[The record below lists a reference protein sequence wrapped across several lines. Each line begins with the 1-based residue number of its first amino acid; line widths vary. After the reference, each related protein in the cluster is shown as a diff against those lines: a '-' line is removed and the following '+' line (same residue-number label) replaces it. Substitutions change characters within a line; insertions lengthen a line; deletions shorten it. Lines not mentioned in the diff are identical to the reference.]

1 MSDAANN
8 LIVQV
13 LERRVPQ
20 ILAIYVGSSWAVV
33 EFADFMVAEF
43 LLSPRWTRVVLTG
56 SVLLIPSPLML
67 AWNHGKPG
75 RDRMTMAVKVGI
87 SANVAFCVAFL
98 WVVFAG
104 TDLGAATTAVT
115 VETEEGEVIERV
127 VVKAE
132 FRKRVALF
140 PLDAGPGLEEG
151 KAWVAYAVPLALEW
165 GLLPDDFFQPV
176 TVAALA
182 SQLHDLGFD
191 TPRNVPLALM
201 REVAEEQYAGYLVAG
216 SIDRADDRYRV
227 TLTLHEV
234 ADGSLL
240 AEADYEGPNLL
251 ALVDEMS
258 VALKTALEI
267 PAREG
272 IGDLPVRERL
282 TSNSAAWEEYVLGMT
297 SLVVDDDLDASIEH
311 MTAATRF
318 DHTFTGAHRLL
329 AGLLLNANRQ
339 GEALAAIEAAMDHL
353 YRLPERVGFAVK
365 REYYYMANQVD
376 RAVAVAKMWVD
387 LHPGDVDA
395 LRNYLFPLQLR
406 GDWEGALATLNEIYR
421 LTPRD
426 AGVLEQIAAVYE
438 QLGDPEAAL
447 AALTQYIQQRPDDHT
462 GYMDI
467 AAIHRRRGEHDLGRE
482 NIERAILIQPLLPEL
497 TAELAE
503 LDTNVGRFDDARGG
517 YERAL
522 ELARTPGQRAD
533 VLRELSGYYRFRGEM
548 ENVIRTLEEWFDEVT
563 SALTPIAVSQARF
576 PDIDVFFAAGRNDA
590 AVALFEELSSQ
601 LEPPVSEYYV
611 PHWAIHVALGLEDV
625 EGVREAYER
634 ALDAVEANQFEVLVP
649 TLTADLGR
657 IQEAE
662 GDYASAAGSYR
673 SAMDMDPALDSRWRL
688 GRALRMAGR
697 LDEAED
703 ELEQAL
709 GLRPAAPH
717 LHLQMGYVREARGDI
732 AGAVEHLRS
741 ALVAWENA
749 ADAFEPAREAR
760 EKLAEL
766 GG

>member
-1 MSDAANN
+1 
-8 LIVQV
+8 
-13 LERRVPQ
+13 
-20 ILAIYVGSSWAVV
+20 
-33 EFADFMVAEF
+33 MVAEF
-43 LLSPRWTRVVLTG
+43 LLSPHWTRVVLTG

-165 GLLPDDFFQPV
+165 DLLPDDFFQPV
-176 TVAALA
+176 TVASLA

-191 TPRNVPLALM
+191 TPRNVPLPLM

-339 GEALAAIEAAMDHL
+339 GEEALAAIEAAMDHL

-387 LHPGDVDA
+387 LYPGDVDA

-426 AGVLEQIAAVYE
+426 AGVLEQIAAVHE

-522 ELARTPGQRAD
+522 ELARTPGQRAA

-548 ENVIRTLEEWFDEVT
+548 ENVISTLEEWFDEVT

-576 PDIDVFFAAGRNDA
+576 PDIDVFFAAGRADA
-590 AVALFEELSSQ
+590 AVALFEELSPQ

-634 ALDAVEANQFEVLVP
+634 ALDAVAANQFEVLVP

-749 ADAFEPAREAR
+749 ADAFGPAREAR
-760 EKLAEL
+760 EKLAKL